1 MPSSDSSKQPASST
15 LHSECPGLPW
25 TDDGGGRLKHQDIQA
40 LMSESKE
47 RFMEILLAETGVEL
61 QEITQLC
68 ERPSPPQTARF
79 HYRMAIVIA
88 RLNVLQQN
96 RYEFSGAQAFES
108 FTALRKDADKLLEL
122 HWKGRDPSK
131 LTYGKWREL
140 SAWMSAIEELEGKV
154 AEYRRFI
161 TGTAGRIPGKA
172 ELESVREGLQQLAQ
186 NLPPQILAIQSRM
199 PAAAV
204 HEGVLLPELAD
215 FATLQ
220 QFFFKPGEDIVNR
233 FEALHA
239 LISQPGNPSE
249 HPLVKSTKEIL
260 AQTLTLL
267 DLHSHHSRSLQE
279 VQIEFHSGNIDKAR
293 HLLAA
298 LKNISFADLQ
308 YDQLRKAVSRAARL
322 MHQLK
327 TEKRSEAMAHAR
339 TLLKRYPGIHMD
351 SQLYHEATLM
361 IERGGRGRIIR
372 YTCAALLII
381 VGIVAFSLHL
391 KRKADLSDTAHKTQT
406 SQQAV
411 DRQPTGREVS
421 TTTSAQ
427 DDPND

>member
-1 MPSSDSSKQPASST
+1 
-15 LHSECPGLPW
+15 
-25 TDDGGGRLKHQDIQA
+25 
-40 LMSESKE
+40 
-47 RFMEILLAETGVEL
+47 MEILLAETGVEL
-61 QEITQLC
+61 HEITEIC
-68 ERPSPPQTARF
+68 SRPSPPRSARF
-79 HYRMAIVIA
+79 HYRMAVVIA

-122 HWKGRDPSK
+122 HWKSRDPSK
-131 LTYGKWREL
+131 LTYDKWREL
-140 SAWMSAIEELEGKV
+140 SAWMSAIEELESKV
-154 AEYRRFI
+154 AEYRRFV

-172 ELESVREGLQQLAQ
+172 ELESVREGVQQLAQ
-186 NLPPQILAIQSRM
+186 NLPPQILSIQSRM

-204 HEGVLLPELAD
+204 HEGILLPELAD

-220 QFFFKPGEDIVNR
+220 QFFFKPGKDIVNR

-260 AQTLTLL
+260 AQILALL

-279 VQIEFHSGNIDKAR
+279 AQIEFHSGNIDKAR
-293 HLLAA
+293 HLLTS

-308 YDQLRKAVSRAARL
+308 YDQLRKSVSRAARL
-322 MHQLK
+322 MQQLK
-327 TEKRSEAMAHAR
+327 TEKRSDAVAHAQ

-351 SQLYHEATLM
+351 SQIYHEATLI
-361 IERGGRGRIIR
+361 IERGGWWRTLR
-372 YTCAALLII
+372 YACAALLL
-381 VGIVAFSLHL
+381 VAGVVALSMHFKHKAELRETA
-391 KRKADLSDTAHKTQT
+391 RKAQS
-406 SQQAV
+406 SQSAEDHQ
-411 DRQPTGREVS
+411 RTPLEVS
-421 TTTSAQ
+421 TTIGAQ